1 MKFWITTKLSNHLF
15 IKKKLQSDLN
25 RKDELLKSCELD
37 LSKLQQTEYL
47 LKKKSDQLTEIQVS
61 WQSLECNQIIKLI
74 LFKFF

>member
-1 MKFWITTKLSNHLF
+1 LF
-15 IKKKLQSDLN
+15 IKKKMQSDLN

-61 WQSLECNQIIKLI
+61 LIITNFKYNQTTQFV
-74 LFKFF
+74 LFGFF

>member
-1 MKFWITTKLSNHLF
+1 LF
-15 IKKKLQSDLN
+15 IKKKMQSDLN

-61 WQSLECNQIIKLI
+61 
-74 LFKFF
+74 